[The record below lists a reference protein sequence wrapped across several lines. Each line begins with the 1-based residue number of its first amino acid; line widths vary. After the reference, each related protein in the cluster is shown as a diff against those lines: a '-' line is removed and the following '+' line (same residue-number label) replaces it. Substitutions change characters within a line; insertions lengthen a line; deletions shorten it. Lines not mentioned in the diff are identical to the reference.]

1 MGRPSGVEPSGAAMS
16 GRPIR
21 LLFVVPDLM
30 VGGAE
35 RHVTTL
41 LPRLDPERFTSSVV
55 CIGEEGG
62 LFTDLVTAGVPARAL
77 HLGGTLQAAR
87 ALAALVV
94 IMRDE
99 RPDVVVVRGYNAE
112 TLGRIAARVAGVEHA
127 VMWVHNI
134 GDPTPRSAL
143 RRTVDRALTRW
154 TSSYFG
160 VAEAQR
166 RYLVDDLGYPDDRIR
181 IIYNGVDPASF
192 DVTTDVAPLA
202 EFGWTRGD
210 PVVAIVAEL
219 SPIKDHATFLRAA
232 RLVVDDMPSAK
243 FLVIGDGACRT
254 ELEASCAELQLESN
268 VHFTGVRRDV
278 GRLLRAVDVF
288 ALSSVTVECFSIA
301 LLEAMACARPAVCTA
316 VGGIPEM
323 VDDGRTG
330 YLVPPGNPHQLA
342 ARLVTLLSRPETA
355 RRMGLAGRRRVVAE
369 FSLDRSV
376 DLAQRAFEDVVA
388 DHALLGER
396 SR

>member
-1 MGRPSGVEPSGAAMS
+1 MS
-16 GRPIR
+16 ASPIR

-41 LPRLDPERFTSSVV
+41 LPRLDPQRFTASVV
-55 CIGEEGG
+55 CIGDEGG
-62 LFTDLVTAGVPARAL
+62 LFADLLAAGVPARAL
-77 HLGGTLQAAR
+77 HLGGKLQAGP
-87 ALAALVV
+87 ALAALTA

-99 RPDVVVVRGYNAE
+99 QPDVVVVRGYNAE

-134 GDPTPRSAL
+134 GDATPRSAL
-143 RRTVDRALTRW
+143 RRTVDRALVRW
-154 TSSYFG
+154 TSAYFG

-181 IIYNGVDPASF
+181 IIHNGVDPAAF
-192 DVTTDVAPLA
+192 DTTTDPTPLI
-202 EFGWTRGD
+202 EFGWRTDD
-210 PVVAIVAEL
+210 PVVAIIAEL
-219 SPIKDHATFLRAA
+219 SPIKDHGTFLEAA
-232 RLVVDDMPSAK
+232 RIVVDDMPSAR
-243 FLVIGDGACRT
+243 FLVVGDGACRA
-254 ELEASCAELQLESN
+254 ELEALSAELGLGSN

-288 ALSSVTVECFSIA
+288 VLSSVTVECFSIA

-323 VDDGRTG
+323 IEEGVTG
-330 YLVPPGNPHQLA
+330 YLVPPRSPHQLA
-342 ARLVTLLSRPETA
+342 ARLRSLLSRPETA
-355 RRMGLAGRRRVVAE
+355 RRMGRAGRRRVVSE

-376 DLAQRAFEDVVA
+376 DLAQLAFEDVVA
-388 DHALLGER
+388 GHALLSDR
-396 SR
+396 SGR

>member
-1 MGRPSGVEPSGAAMS
+1 MS
-16 GRPIR
+16 ASPIR

-41 LPRLDPERFTSSVV
+41 LPRLDPQRFTASVV
-55 CIGEEGG
+55 CIGDEGG
-62 LFTDLVTAGVPARAL
+62 LFADLVAAGVPARAL
-77 HLGGTLQAAR
+77 HLGGKLQAAR
-87 ALAALVV
+87 ALAALTA

-99 RPDVVVVRGYNAE
+99 QPDVVVVRGYNAE

-143 RRTVDRALTRW
+143 RRIVDRALVRW
-154 TSSYFG
+154 TSAYFG

-166 RYLVDDLGYPDDRIR
+166 RYLVDDLGYPADRIR
-181 IIYNGVDPASF
+181 IIRNGVDPAAF
-192 DVTTDVAPLA
+192 DTTTDRSPLT
-202 EFGWTRGD
+202 EFGWSMAD
-210 PVVAIVAEL
+210 PAVAIVAEL

-232 RLVVDDMPSAK
+232 RIVVDDMPSAR
-243 FLVIGDGACRT
+243 FLVIGDGARRA
-254 ELEASCAELQLESN
+254 ELEALCAEFGLGSN

-323 VDDGRTG
+323 IEEGMTG
-330 YLVPPGNPHQLA
+330 YLVPPRSPHQLA
-342 ARLVTLLSRPETA
+342 ARIKNVLSRPETA
-355 RRMGLAGRRRVVAE
+355 RRMGRAARRRVVSE

-376 DLAQRAFEDVVA
+376 DLAQMAFEDVVA
-388 DHALLGER
+388 DRALLSDR
-396 SR
+396 SGR